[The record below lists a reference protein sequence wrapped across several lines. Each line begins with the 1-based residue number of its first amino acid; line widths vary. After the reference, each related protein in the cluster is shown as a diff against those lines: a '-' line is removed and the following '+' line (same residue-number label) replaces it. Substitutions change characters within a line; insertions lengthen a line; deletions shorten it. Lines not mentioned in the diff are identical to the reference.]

1 MPKVKRSVEEIKQDL
16 KQEIIRL
23 GIQDNPSRTVYQKEY
38 QRGVAPSPNG
48 ALKATGMKWQELM
61 SELGF
66 EYDGKKNI
74 SNNAKKESAKLSMR
88 REKGLRL
95 TNPDNLRYIVNES
108 LKLINEKKITDAVTF
123 EEMVN
128 LNLDTTYQTLSKHGY
143 SFEKFKELYAEKYGH
158 KIRSGKW
165 GDKSNIE
172 LFNMAAEYMKKNN
185 LTNLRQYDT
194 SINRDAMPSSRV
206 LTRRLGLS
214 YPELSQQL
222 KSVLD

>member
-1 MPKVKRSVEEIKQDL
+1 MPKAKRSVEEIEQVL
-16 KQEIIRL
+16 KHEIIRL

-61 SELGF
+61 HELGF
-66 EYDGKKNI
+66 DYDGKKNI
-74 SNNAKKESAKLSMR
+74 SNNAKRETAKLNMR
-88 REKGLRL
+88 REKGLSL

-108 LKLINEKKITDAVTF
+108 LKLINDKKITDAVTF
-123 EEMVN
+123 GKMVN

-158 KIRSGKW
+158 EIRSGKW
-165 GDKSNIE
+165 GGKSNIE
-172 LFNMAAEYMKKNN
+172 LFNMAVEYMKKNN

-194 SINRDAMPSSRV
+194 SIDRDTMPSSRV
-206 LTRRLGLS
+206 LTRRLGVS
-214 YPELSQQL
+214 YSELSQQL
-222 KSVLD
+222 KSVLG